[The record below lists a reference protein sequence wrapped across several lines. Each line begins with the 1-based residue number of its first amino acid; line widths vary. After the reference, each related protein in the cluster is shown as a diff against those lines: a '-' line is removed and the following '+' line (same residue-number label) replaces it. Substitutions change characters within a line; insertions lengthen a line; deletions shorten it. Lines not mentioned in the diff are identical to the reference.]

1 MPRKKADP
9 SLNLDSLPPVSTAE
23 ARENQA
29 IALAY
34 DLAEKQLR
42 EGTASSQVIYH
53 FLKMGS
59 QKDRLEREI
68 LAEQKKL
75 VTAKTKSIEST
86 DKLQALFEDA
96 VRAMTAYS
104 GDGEAYED

>member
-1 MPRKKADP
+1 MPRRKANLSP
-9 SLNLDSLPPVSTAE
+9 NLDSLPPVSTPE

-75 VTAKTKSIEST
+75 VTAKTNAIESA
-86 DKLQALFEDA
+86 DQLKSLFEDA
-96 VRAMTAYS
+96 VRAMSMYN
-104 GDGEAYED
+104 GESYEED